1 MPEASAQPSFVDW
14 LQDFPVFQGPGGEL
28 CWFQRLDFP
37 FLEWL
42 SLAVK
47 DDFLVR
53 GFKRFLR

>member
-28 CWFQRLDFP
+28 CWFQRQDFP

-47 DDFLVR
+47 DDFGAGL
-53 GFKRFLR
+53 